1 MKRLIG
7 SSKVIGA
14 IAVLGI
20 AAAVVSCGPSPFGLQ
35 SAAART
41 PVAQSSIGAPSGQV
55 APGAGQPAAAVPLA
69 SAARSSYAQTNP
81 PIQVTSGVSQEPHG
95 ILVTGTGSAS
105 GQPDQAIVTTGVQ
118 TRAATAQ
125 DAQSQNNQTMQAVIS
140 AIKAQGISDKDIQ
153 TSGISLYPVI
163 GQGNV
168 VTGYNASNNVTVT
181 IEKIDQAGAVL
192 DAAVKAGANTAGNI
206 RFELKDETALQNKA
220 LATAAADA
228 RSRANALAAA
238 LGVHVTGIQSISE
251 TSSSTPIPYR
261 LAASQAA
268 ASSASVPVQPG
279 QVTATAQVT
288 ILFSF

>member
-1 MKRLIG
+1 MGDPQPIQCKTNERLSRDTRTTIFRNNSPPLPVYSPISRKPLTRVGRRSQMKRLIG

-55 APGAGQPAAAVPLA
+55 APGAGPPAAAVPLA

-118 TRAATAQ
+118 TRATTAQ
-125 DAQSQNNQTMQAVIS
+125 DAQSQNTLRRCCH
-140 AIKAQGISDKDIQ
+140 KAK
-153 TSGISLYPVI
+153 
-163 GQGNV
+163 
-168 VTGYNASNNVTVT
+168 
-181 IEKIDQAGAVL
+181 
-192 DAAVKAGANTAGNI
+192 
-206 RFELKDETALQNKA
+206 
-220 LATAAADA
+220 
-228 RSRANALAAA
+228 
-238 LGVHVTGIQSISE
+238 
-251 TSSSTPIPYR
+251 
-261 LAASQAA
+261 
-268 ASSASVPVQPG
+268 
-279 QVTATAQVT
+279 
-288 ILFSF
+288 